1 MTVHRLFGLAM
12 ASDFAFASRLGVGTG
27 PADLTFTCELA
38 PPAGAAASA
47 DFGPPVYASPE
58 RTPEGESLAYLF
70 CGGGGDLLRFTGV
83 GDFHL
88 SDGRIDCHLRDPRHA
103 FVVELRLLGPV
114 LAYWLERAGLPALHA
129 SAVVVG
135 GRAAAFLAG
144 REAGKSVLAACF
156 LAAGDPLLTDD
167 VVAVEEGEDGTFR
180 ARPGY
185 PQMRLWPAE
194 AERFGGRGDL
204 PRVHPRYAKRR
215 VPVGPDGFGTFADS
229 AHPLGVLYLPER
241 HGGPGGVRIVA
252 VPPREAVIEL
262 TRCSFV
268 PRLAAAAGW
277 QARRLATFARLA
289 ERVPMRRLRYPAGF
303 ERLVEVRAA
312 VLADLRE

>member
-1 MTVHRLFGLAM
+1 MTVHRLFGLTM
-12 ASDFAFASRLGVGTG
+12 ASDFAFASRLGAGAG
-27 PADLTFTCELA
+27 PADLTFTCGSA
-38 PPAGAAASA
+38 PPSGAAATTEL
-47 DFGPPVYASPE
+47 GPPVYASPE
-58 RTPEGESLAYLF
+58 RTSEGESLAYLF
-70 CGGGGDLLRFTGV
+70 RGGEGDLLRFTGV

-88 SDGRIDCHLRDPRHA
+88 SNRRIDCHLRDPRHA

-144 REAGKSVLAACF
+144 REAGKSVLAASF
-156 LAAGDPLLTDD
+156 VAAGDPLLTDD
-167 VVAVEEGEDGTFR
+167 VVAVEESEDGSFR

-194 AERFGGRGDL
+194 AEHFAGRGDL

-215 VPVGPDGFGTFADS
+215 VPVGPDGFGAFADFTR
-229 AHPLGVLYLPER
+229 PLGVLYLPER
-241 HGGPGGVRIVA
+241 HDGPGGVQIVA

-262 TRCSFV
+262 TRRSFI

-277 QARRLATFARLA
+277 QARRLATLARLA
-289 ERVPMRRLRYPAGF
+289 ERVPMRHLLYPAGF
-303 ERLVEVRAA
+303 ERLAEVRAA
-312 VLADLRE
+312 VLADLG